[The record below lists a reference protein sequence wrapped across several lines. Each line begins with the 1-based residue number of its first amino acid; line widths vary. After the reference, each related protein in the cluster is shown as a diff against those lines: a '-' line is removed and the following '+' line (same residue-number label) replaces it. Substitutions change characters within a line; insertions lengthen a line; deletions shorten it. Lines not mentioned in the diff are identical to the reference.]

1 MENQS
6 VAQKLEALVKLQFI
20 DTKLDELKKLRGDLP
35 DEVQDLEDEIVGY
48 KARFA
53 RHEEDLEK
61 LEENIKK
68 NKEAAKEAEKLI
80 KKYNEQ
86 QKNVRNNR
94 EFDAITKEVEL
105 QELEIQI
112 CEKKNKEAKDLI
124 QAKKD
129 EIEKTNLVITERA
142 EHLDN
147 KKNELSAIM
156 TESHEEEAKLLG
168 DREKATKKIDDK
180 LLKYYERLR
189 VSLTNGLAVVR
200 VVRGAAEGCNIIIP
214 PQKIAEIREKKK
226 IVIDE
231 HSGRILAD
239 VDMDS
244 LEDGDKPKAARM
256 VVATTPTATTRRR
269 KVE

>member
-6 VAQKLEALVKLQFI
+6 VAQKLEALVKLQYI

-35 DEVQDLEDEIVGY
+35 DEVQDLEDEIEGY
-48 KARFA
+48 RTRQSKYEAGQR
-53 RHEEDLEK
+53 EIED
-61 LEENIKK
+61 NIKK
-68 NKEAAKEAEKLI
+68 HKEAIKEAEKLI
-80 KKYNEQ
+80 KKYTEQ

-94 EFDAITKEVEL
+94 EFDAITKEIEL

-112 CEKKNKEAKDLI
+112 CEKKIKEGKELI
-124 QAKKD
+124 IEKRE
-129 EIEKTNLVITERA
+129 EIEKTDVFVKERGD
-142 EHLDN
+142 HLEN
-147 KKNELSAIM
+147 KKKELDGILA
-156 TESHEEEAKLLG
+156 ESHEEEKRLLTE
-168 DREKATKKIDDK
+168 REKAAKKIEDK

-189 VSLTNGLAVVR
+189 GSLSNGLAVVR
-200 VVRGAAEGCNIIIP
+200 VVRGAAEGCNIVIP

-244 LEDGDKPKAARM
+244 LDEGDKPKTAK
-256 VVATTPTATTRRR
+256 VATPPPSRR
-269 KVE
+269 KKAE

>member
-6 VAQKLEALVKLQFI
+6 IAQKLESLVKLQAI
-20 DTKLDELKKLRGDLP
+20 DSNLDELKKLRGDLP

-48 KARFA
+48 KTRLS
-53 RHEEDLEK
+53 RHEEELKEIDD
-61 LEENIKK
+61 NVKK
-68 NKEAAKEAEKLI
+68 SKEGIKEAEKLI
-80 KKYNEQ
+80 KKYQDQ

-94 EFDAITKEVEL
+94 EFDAITKEIEL

-112 CEKKNKEAKDLI
+112 CEKRIKEGKDLSTS
-124 QAKKD
+124 KK
-129 EIEKTNLVITERA
+129 EEVETTTALIAERT

-147 KKNELSAIM
+147 KKSELNDILA
-156 TESHEEEAKLLG
+156 ESEEEEKRLMAE
-168 DREKATKKIDDK
+168 REKATKRIEDK
-180 LLKYYERLR
+180 NILKYYERLR
-189 VSLTNGLAVVR
+189 SSLSNGLAVVR
-200 VVRGAAEGCNIIIP
+200 VVRGAAEGCNIVIP

-244 LEDGDKPKAARM
+244 LSDVDKPKKAGAS
-256 VVATTPTATTRRR
+256 TTTTRRR
-269 KVE
+269 KTA

>member
-6 VAQKLEALVKLQFI
+6 VAQKLEALVKLQSI
-20 DTKLDELKKLRGDLP
+20 DSKLDQLKKLRGDLP
-35 DEVQDLEDEIVGY
+35 DEVQDLEDEIEGY
-48 KARFA
+48 KTRLKRF
-53 RHEEDLEK
+53 EDELKELEDS
-61 LEENIKK
+61 IKK
-68 NKEAAKEAEKLI
+68 NKEGAKEAEKLI
-80 KKYNEQ
+80 KKYTDQ

-94 EFDAITKEVEL
+94 EFDAITKEIEL

-112 CEKKNKEAKDLI
+112 CEKKSKEAKDLI
-124 QAKKD
+124 QAKKE
-129 EIEKTNLVITERA
+129 EIDKTNLLITERND
-142 EHLDN
+142 HLTN
-147 KKNELSAIM
+147 KKNELNSILA
-156 TESHEEEAKLLG
+156 ESQEEEQALLTE
-168 DREKATKKIDDK
+168 REKAGRKIEDK

-189 VSLTNGLAVVR
+189 SSLSNGLAVVR
-200 VVRGAAEGCNIIIP
+200 VVRGAAEGCNIVIP

-244 LEDGDKPKAARM
+244 LDEGDKPKSART
-256 VVATTPTATTRRR
+256 ATTTTATTRRK

>member
-6 VAQKLEALVKLQFI
+6 IAQKLEALVKLQAI
-20 DTKLDELKKLRGDLP
+20 DSKIDELKKLRGDLP
-35 DEVQDLEDEIVGY
+35 DEVQDLEDEIEGY
-48 KARFA
+48 KTRLQ
-53 RHEEDLEK
+53 RHETELKDLE
-61 LEENIKK
+61 ESIKK
-68 NKEAAKEAEKLI
+68 NKEGVKEAEKLI
-80 KKYNEQ
+80 KKYTEQ

-94 EFDAITKEVEL
+94 EFDAITKEIEL

-112 CEKKNKEAKDLI
+112 CEKRSKEAKDLV

-129 EIEKTNLVITERA
+129 DIEKTNTLIGERSQ
-142 EHLDN
+142 HLDN
-147 KKNELSAIM
+147 KKKELDDILA
-156 TESHEEEAKLLG
+156 ESQEEDKKLLG
-168 DREKATKKIDDK
+168 EREKATKKIEDK

-189 VSLTNGLAVVR
+189 GSLSNGLAVVR
-200 VVRGAAEGCNIIIP
+200 VVRGAAEGCNIVIP
-214 PQKIAEIREKKK
+214 AQKIAEIREKKK

-244 LEDGDKPKAARM
+244 LDEGDKPKGSK
-256 VVATTPTATTRRR
+256 TPVTASSRRR

>member
-6 VAQKLEALVKLQFI
+6 VAQKLEALVKLQVI

-35 DEVQDLEDEIVGY
+35 DEVQDMEDEIEGY
-48 KARFA
+48 RTRQSKYEAGQKDI
-53 RHEEDLEK
+53 EDG
-61 LEENIKK
+61 IKR
-68 NKEAAKEAEKLI
+68 NKDAIKEAEKLI
-80 KKYNEQ
+80 KKYTEQ

-94 EFDAITKEVEL
+94 EFDAITKEIEL

-112 CEKKNKEAKDLI
+112 CEKKIKEGKDSI
-124 QAKKD
+124 QQKKE
-129 EIEKTNLVITERA
+129 EIEKTDVFVKERGD
-142 EHLDN
+142 HLET
-147 KKNELSAIM
+147 KKKELNGILA
-156 TESHEEEAKLLG
+156 ESHEEEKRLLAER
-168 DREKATKKIDDK
+168 DKATKKIEEK

-189 VSLTNGLAVVR
+189 GSLSNGLAVVR
-200 VVRGAAEGCNIIIP
+200 VVRGAAEGCNIVIP

-244 LEDGDKPKAARM
+244 LDEGDKPKTAK
-256 VVATTPTATTRRR
+256 VATPVPARR
-269 KVE
+269 KKAE

>member
-6 VAQKLEALVKLQFI
+6 VAQKLEALVKLQSI

-35 DEVQDLEDEIVGY
+35 DEVQDLEDEIEGY
-48 KARFA
+48 RTRQNKYEAGQKEF
-53 RHEEDLEK
+53 EDG
-61 LEENIKK
+61 IKR
-68 NKEAAKEAEKLI
+68 NKEAIKEAEKLI
-80 KKYNEQ
+80 KKYSEQ

-94 EFDAITKEVEL
+94 EFDAITKEIEL

-112 CEKKNKEAKDLI
+112 CEKKIKESKESI
-124 QAKKD
+124 QEKKE
-129 EIEKTNLVITERA
+129 EIEKTEVFVKERGD
-142 EHLDN
+142 HLEN
-147 KKNELSAIM
+147 KKKELDGILA
-156 TESHEEEAKLLG
+156 ESHEEEKRLLTE
-168 DREKATKKIDDK
+168 REKAAKKIEDK

-189 VSLTNGLAVVR
+189 GSLSNGLAVVR
-200 VVRGAAEGCNIIIP
+200 VVRGAAEGCNIVIP

-244 LEDGDKPKAARM
+244 LDEGDKPKTAK
-256 VVATTPTATTRRR
+256 VAVPVPARR
-269 KVE
+269 KKAE

>member
-6 VAQKLEALVKLQFI
+6 VAQKLEALVKLQSI
-20 DTKLDELKKLRGDLP
+20 DSKLDELKKLRGDLP
-35 DEVQDLEDEIVGY
+35 DEVQDLEDEIEGY
-48 KARFA
+48 KTRQTRYEAELKDI
-53 RHEEDLEK
+53 EEG
-61 LEENIKK
+61 NKK
-68 NKEAAKEAEKLI
+68 HKEGIKEAEKLI
-80 KKYNEQ
+80 KKYTEQ

-94 EFDAITKEVEL
+94 EFDAITKEIEL

-112 CEKKNKEAKDLI
+112 CEKKIKEGKESVAD
-124 QAKKD
+124 KKD
-129 EIEKTNLVITERA
+129 EVEKTNTLVAERG

-147 KKNELSAIM
+147 KKKELNDILA
-156 TESHEEEAKLLG
+156 ESQEEEKRLMAE
-168 DREKATKKIDDK
+168 REKAAKKIDDK

-189 VSLTNGLAVVR
+189 TSLSNGLAVVR
-200 VVRGAAEGCNIIIP
+200 VVRGAAEGCNIVIP

-244 LEDGDKPKAARM
+244 LDEGDKPKSAK
-256 VVATTPTATTRRR
+256 TPVIVPNRR
-269 KVE
+269 KKVE

>member
-6 VAQKLEALVKLQFI
+6 IAQKLEALVKLQAI
-20 DTKLDELKKLRGDLP
+20 DSKVDELKKLRGDLP
-35 DEVQDLEDEIVGY
+35 DEVQDLEDEIEGY
-48 KARFA
+48 KTRFQ
-53 RHEEDLEK
+53 RHETELKDLE
-61 LEENIKK
+61 ESIKK
-68 NKEAAKEAEKLI
+68 NKEGAKEAEKLI
-80 KKYNEQ
+80 KKYAEQ

-94 EFDAITKEVEL
+94 EFDAITKEIEL

-112 CEKKNKEAKDLI
+112 CEKRVKEAKDLV

-129 EIEKTNLVITERA
+129 EIEKTDTLIGERS

-147 KKNELSAIM
+147 KKKELDAILA
-156 TESHEEEAKLLG
+156 ESEEEEKKLLA
-168 DREKATKKIDDK
+168 DREKATKKIEDK

-189 VSLTNGLAVVR
+189 GSLSNGLAVVR
-200 VVRGAAEGCNIIIP
+200 VVRGAAEGCNIVIP
-214 PQKIAEIREKKK
+214 AQKIAEIREKKK

-244 LEDGDKPKAARM
+244 LDEANKPKSSKTP
-256 VVATTPTATTRRR
+256 VASPSRRR

>member
-6 VAQKLEALVKLQFI
+6 IAQKLEALVKLQAI
-20 DTKLDELKKLRGDLP
+20 DSKIDELKKLRGDLP
-35 DEVQDLEDEIVGY
+35 DEVQDLEDEIEGY
-48 KARFA
+48 KTRLQ
-53 RHEEDLEK
+53 RHETELKD

-68 NKEAAKEAEKLI
+68 NKEGIKEAEKLI
-80 KKYNEQ
+80 KKYADQ

-112 CEKKNKEAKDLI
+112 CEKKIKESKDLI

-129 EIEKTNLVITERA
+129 DIEKTNTLITERGD
-142 EHLDN
+142 HLEN
-147 KKNELSAIM
+147 KKKELQDIM
-156 TESHEEEAKLLG
+156 AESEEEEKKLLG
-168 DREKATKKIDDK
+168 ERDKATKKIEDK

-189 VSLTNGLAVVR
+189 GSLSNGLAVVR
-200 VVRGAAEGCNIIIP
+200 VVRGAAEGCNIVIP
-214 PQKIAEIREKKK
+214 AQKIAEIREKKK

-239 VDMDS
+239 VDMSS
-244 LEDGDKPKAARM
+244 LDEGDKPKTAKTAAP
-256 VVATTPTATTRRR
+256 TTSRRR

>member
-6 VAQKLEALVKLQFI
+6 VAQKLEALVKLQYI

-35 DEVQDLEDEIVGY
+35 DEVQDLEDEIEGY
-48 KARFA
+48 RTRQSKYEAGQR
-53 RHEEDLEK
+53 EIED
-61 LEENIKK
+61 NIKK
-68 NKEAAKEAEKLI
+68 HKEAIKEAEKLI
-80 KKYNEQ
+80 KKYTEQ

-94 EFDAITKEVEL
+94 EFDAITKEIEL

-112 CEKKNKEAKDLI
+112 CEKKIKEGKELI
-124 QAKKD
+124 IEKKE
-129 EIEKTNLVITERA
+129 EIEKTDVFVKERGD
-142 EHLDN
+142 HLEN
-147 KKNELSAIM
+147 KKKELDGILA
-156 TESHEEEAKLLG
+156 ESQEEEKRLLAER
-168 DREKATKKIDDK
+168 DKASKKIEDK

-189 VSLTNGLAVVR
+189 GSLSNGLAVVR
-200 VVRGAAEGCNIIIP
+200 VVRGAAEGCNIVIP

-244 LEDGDKPKAARM
+244 LDEGDKPKTAK
-256 VVATTPTATTRRR
+256 VATPPPSRR
-269 KVE
+269 KKAE

>member
-1 MENQS
+1 MENQTI
-6 VAQKLEALVKLQFI
+6 AQKLEALVKLQSI
-20 DTKLDELKKLRGDLP
+20 DSKIDEIKKLRGDLP

-48 KARFA
+48 TTRLSRFEA
-53 RHEEDLEK
+53 DQKE

-68 NKEAAKEAEKLI
+68 HKEGIKEAEKLI
-80 KKYNEQ
+80 KKYSEQ

-94 EFDAITKEVEL
+94 EFDAITKEIEL

-112 CEKKNKEAKDLI
+112 CEKRIKEAKDQI

-129 EIEKTNLVITERA
+129 EIERTNALISERG

-147 KKNELSAIM
+147 KKKELQGIM
-156 TESHEEEAKLLG
+156 AESEEEEKRLLSE
-168 DREKATKKIDDK
+168 REKATKKIEDK

-189 VSLTNGLAVVR
+189 SSLTNGLAVVR
-200 VVRGAAEGCNIIIP
+200 VVRGAAEGCNIVIP
-214 PQKIAEIREKKK
+214 PQKIAEIREKKR

-239 VDMDS
+239 VDVDS
-244 LEDGDKPKAARM
+244 LDEGDKPKANKTA
-256 VVATTPTATTRRR
+256 VPTTTSRR
-269 KVE
+269 KKVE